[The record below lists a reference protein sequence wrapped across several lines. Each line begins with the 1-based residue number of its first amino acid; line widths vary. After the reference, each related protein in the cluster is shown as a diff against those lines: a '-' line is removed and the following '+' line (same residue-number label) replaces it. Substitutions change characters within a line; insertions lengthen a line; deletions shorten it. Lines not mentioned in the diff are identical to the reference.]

1 MNKIYKVIITE
12 TDPETNETKEVHNN
26 EYSGL
31 TLLGTLAADETRMG
45 CAILHENLAG
55 FAAKLASDS
64 KTSMACRMACIMLD
78 EREEKNGDAE
88 AKLMSAILGGMM
100 EE

>member
-1 MNKIYKVIITE
+1 MSKIYKVIITE
-12 TDPETNETKEVHNN
+12 TDPATNETKEVHNN

-45 CAILHENLAG
+45 CAMLHENITGLAE
-55 FAAKLASDS
+55 KLASD
-64 KTSMACRMACIMLD
+64 KRTSIACHIACMMLD
-78 EREEKNGDAE
+78 ERDEKNGDAE
-88 AKLMSAILGGMM
+88 AKLMNAILGGMM